1 MADKYQSKHTGS
13 QIDQAV
19 ATALKNKDIK
29 TAAVSDNKLVFT
41 FTDGT
46 SLTVDGVVG
55 EKGEKGDKGDTG
67 AAGPAGKDGKT
78 PVKGTDYWTD
88 SDKQEI
94 VESVIADLPLWDG
107 TIT

>member
-1 MADKYQSKHTGS
+1 MADKY
-13 QIDQAV
+13 QAV

-55 EKGEKGDKGDTG
+55 EKGDKGDTG
-67 AAGPAGKDGKT
+67 AAGAAGKDGKT

-107 TIT
+107 TIA